1 MKKYLKGA
9 ICAAVLT
16 VAASGCNNFLKGG
29 DLSKDPNNPLAASPS
44 QFYGAVQSN
53 LWEMQ
58 TSDLSRL
65 TTLWMQQAFGAARQM
80 ASEYTY
86 QGVTE
91 GTFDAEFARAY
102 QGGGILDLHKIDSI
116 SNIFGDSIFLGISHI
131 VEAWM
136 IGTDADIWG
145 DIPYSQADSFSLYPQ
160 PVLDPQATIYN
171 DVQNTLSAA
180 IVELQS
186 GSGVG
191 PGGADLVYGGDPD
204 SWIALAHTLKA
215 RFFLHTAEVVGAPA
229 YASAIAEA
237 NLGISS
243 NDGDYVGN
251 FSGSQEG
258 ESNPFW
264 QFADVDGGTGRAGD
278 ITGLPSHL
286 DSLLRGG
293 SSNSNTAG
301 VQPVADPRDTVYYAA
316 IVDSI
321 FVAPLTATHHVVSP
335 HTTPQ
340 GSDVL
345 KVDTTNADQS
355 FFSSE
360 RLNPTFA
367 QPYVTFNENLLIRAE
382 AELAT
387 GDAGAALADLNA
399 ERASWA
405 TPTKWHGTVILA
417 PAGSATLTS
426 IMTEKYILMFQNIE
440 AWNDYKRT
448 CVPALVPIDG
458 GINGVIPGRLLYP
471 LAERQTNTNI
481 PLPSQQPARNAN
493 DPNACP

>member
-1 MKKYLKGA
+1 VKKYLKGA

-65 TTLWMQQAFGAARQM
+65 TTLWMQQGFGAARQM

-145 DIPYSQADSFSLYPQ
+145 DIPYSQADSFALYPQ
-160 PVLDPQATIYN
+160 PVLDPQATIYD

-180 IVELQS
+180 IVELSS
-186 GSGVG
+186 GAGVG
-191 PGGADLVYGGDPD
+191 PGVVDLVYGGDAD
-204 SWIALAHTLKA
+204 KWIALAHTLKA
-215 RFFLHTAEVVGAPA
+215 RFFMHTAEVVGAPA

-251 FSGSQEG
+251 FSGSQVA

-278 ITGLPSHL
+278 LVGLPSHL
-286 DSLLRGG
+286 DSLLRGSG
-293 SSNSNTAG
+293 
-301 VQPVADPRDTVYYAA
+301 DPRDALYYA
-316 IVDSI
+316 SI
-321 FVAPLTATHHVVSP
+321 T
-335 HTTPQ
+335 
-340 GSDVL
+340 GSD
-345 KVDTTNADQS
+345 TSNADQG
-355 FFSSE
+355 FFSDK
-360 RLNPTFA
+360 RVNPTFA

-387 GDAGAALADLNA
+387 GAAGAALADLNA
-399 ERASWA
+399 ERASWGTA
-405 TPTKWHGTVILA
+405 TAWHSAVVLA
-417 PAGSATLTS
+417 PAGAATLS
-426 IMTEKYILMFQNIE
+426 AIMNEKYILMFQNIE
-440 AWNDYKRT
+440 SWNDYKRT
-448 CVPALVPIDG
+448 CIPTLTPIDG

>member
-9 ICAAVLT
+9 ICAAVLV

-44 QFYGAVQSN
+44 QFYGSVQSN

-80 ASEYTY
+80 AQVYAYS
-86 QGVTE
+86 GVTE
-91 GTFDAEFARAY
+91 GTYDAEFARAY

-116 SNIFGDSIFLGISHI
+116 SVIFGDSIFLGISH
-131 VEAWM
+131 VLEAWL

-145 DIPYSQADSFSLYPQ
+145 DIPYSQADSFALYPT
-160 PVLDPQATIYN
+160 PVLDPQATIYS

-180 IVELQS
+180 ITELSS
-186 GSGVG
+186 GAGVG

-204 SWIALAHTLKA
+204 KWIALAHTLKA
-215 RFFLHTAEVVGAPA
+215 RFFLHTAELVGAPA
-229 YASAIAEA
+229 YASAITEA

-258 ESNPFW
+258 ESNPWF
-264 QFADVDGGTGRAGD
+264 QFADVNGGTGRAGD
-278 ITGLPSHL
+278 LIGLPSHL

-293 SSNSNTAG
+293 G
-301 VQPVADPRDTVYYAA
+301 DPRDTVYYGFF
-316 IVDSI
+316 VDSI
-321 FVAPLTATHHVVSP
+321 FVKPLTKTHRVV
-335 HTTPQ
+335 HLVFVA
-340 GSDVL
+340 G
-345 KVDTTNADQS
+345 DTIVHDTANAS
-355 FFSSE
+355 GGFFSSE
-360 RLNPTFA
+360 RLSPTFS

-387 GDAGAALADLNA
+387 GAAGAALTDLNA

-405 TPTKWHGTVILA
+405 TPTAWHPAVNLT
-417 PAGSATLTS
+417 PAGSATLST

-448 CVPALVPIDG
+448 CIPNLTPIG
-458 GINGVIPGRLLYP
+458 GGVNGVIPGRLLYP
-471 LAERQTNTNI
+471 VSERQTNPNI
-481 PLPSQQPARNAN
+481 PLPGQQPARNAN